1 MGDRGVIKF
10 KEYGQ
15 VEAAVY
21 THWSGSEADKVLIEF
36 FQANEAAGSDT
47 RYDDAPYL
55 AARFVAHVMKDDPYG
70 LGWGIVSPTGS
81 VDAQSHWVV
90 DCSDRVG
97 PQQRPRVSRG

>member
-10 KEYGQ
+10 KQYGQ

-21 THWSGSEADKVLIEF
+21 THWSGSDADDVLKEF
-36 FQANEAAGSDT
+36 FQANEAAGNDT

-55 AARFVAHVMKDDPYG
+55 AARFVAYVLKDDIYG
-70 LGWGIVSPTGS
+70 NGWGIVSPTGS
-81 VDAQSHWVV
+81 VDAQSRWTV
-90 DCSDRVG
+90 DCGDLMG